1 MPKIKIDKAIPYSEV
16 KQMAGSLMA
25 KNPKVSSVRVLV
37 EKDSHQ
43 MWIEYQEF
51 SQKTVDKINFM

>member
-1 MPKIKIDKAIPYSEV
+1 MPKIKIDKAIPYAEV

-25 KNPKVSSVRVLV
+25 KNPLISSVRVLV
-37 EKDSHQ
+37 ERDTHQ

-51 SQKTVDKINFM
+51 SQKTVDKINLM